1 MRCYKNV
8 TFTGPGRTKKCSSL
22 CFLLHNRGFLFKM
35 PSRKKKIF
43 VLVLIAA
50 KVKVKY
56 EQKPSV
62 APKTHAISFQFF
74 YLNIVSDSIFDVEID
89 IHFFLNSHYPFAES
103 NLHQL

>member
-1 MRCYKNV
+1 MLL
-8 TFTGPGRTKKCSSL
+8 SL
-22 CFLLHNRGFLFKM
+22 FSITQQGLFFKM

-89 IHFFLNSHYPFAES
+89 IHFFSE
-103 NLHQL
+103 